1 MTRLFTATVLG
12 ATLFSVACDNADDD
26 TSAQWT
32 CPEPDEACMD
42 EENYQQC
49 LDVVATCEG
58 ELLIMESCPLQFG
71 CDD

>member
-12 ATLFSVACDNADDD
+12 ASLFSVACDDSDDD
-26 TSAQWT
+26 TSSQWT
-32 CPEPDEACMD
+32 CPEPTEACMD

-49 LDVVATCEG
+49 LDVTATCEG
-58 ELLIMESCPLQFG
+58 EILIMESCPLQFG